1 MSRFN
6 SLIINV
12 YCSMLAWSSLLA
24 LILKLWGPSVLHFG
38 SFGVHFVSFG
48 VSKAPFCEFGG
59 PFWELWGLVALGF
72 HWATIR
78 GPARPRLIFSQ
89 FWLPFGV
96 HSGSI
101 LAQETVKKSSHFFD
115 QLFD

>member
-1 MSRFN
+1 MFGFN

-59 PFWELWGLVALGF
+59 PFWELGGSIERHFLGF
-72 HWATIR
+72 GTPLGDHWRLSA
-78 GPARPRLIFSQ
+78 PA
-89 FWLPFGV
+89 
-96 HSGSI
+96 
-101 LAQETVKKSSHFFD
+101 SHFFCI
-115 QLFD
+115 FIGF